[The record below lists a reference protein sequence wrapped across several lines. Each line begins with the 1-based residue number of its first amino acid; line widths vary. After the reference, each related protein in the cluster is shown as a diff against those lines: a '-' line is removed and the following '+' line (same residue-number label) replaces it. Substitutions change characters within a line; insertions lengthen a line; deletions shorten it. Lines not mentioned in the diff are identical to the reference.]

1 MYHKFQQKSKA
12 VSMNK
17 ILPLWISF
25 LAGVEKKFNQLVIIR
40 FFDRLILYIF
50 IRFVQII
57 TVWMINLRNIRIAV
71 DFDGTIV
78 DHEYPGIGKE
88 KLFAFQTLKEIEKLG
103 ARLILWTFRSG
114 EQLEEA
120 VEFCKKNGIEFYA
133 VNKNYPEEVFDETVS
148 RKIDA
153 DIYIDDKNLGGFPGW
168 SEVWQI
174 LVPYEL
180 HQKEMEKQ
188 IAAARKNSIMKF
200 FGKKNKQ
207 DEN

>member
-1 MYHKFQQKSKA
+1 
-12 VSMNK
+12 
-17 ILPLWISF
+17 
-25 LAGVEKKFNQLVIIR
+25 
-40 FFDRLILYIF
+40 
-50 IRFVQII
+50 
-57 TVWMINLRNIRIAV
+57 MINFSNVRIAV

-88 KLFAFQTLKEIEKLG
+88 KLFAFQTLRELDKMG
-103 ARLILWTFRSG
+103 ARLILWTFRTG
-114 EQLEEA
+114 KELDEA
-120 VEFCKKNGIEFYA
+120 VEYCRKNGLEFYA
-133 VNKNYPEEVFDETVS
+133 INRNYPEEIFDESIS

-168 SEVWQI
+168 SEVWQM

-188 IAAARKNSIMKF
+188 IAAARKNSLRRL
-200 FGKKNKQ
+200 FGRKVKP